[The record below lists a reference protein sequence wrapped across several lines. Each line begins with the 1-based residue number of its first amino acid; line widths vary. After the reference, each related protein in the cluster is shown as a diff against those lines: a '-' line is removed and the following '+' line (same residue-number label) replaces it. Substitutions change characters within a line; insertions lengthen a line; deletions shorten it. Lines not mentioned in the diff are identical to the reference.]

1 VLLGSNV
8 KFTLVPNLAWVDD
21 EIVNVATKL
30 WVGQNDGEH
39 DYSLLNPLVETVVW
53 GAARSGN
60 SVLFTLSP
68 TAPRAFA
75 LHTALTTMLI
85 RT

>member
-1 VLLGSNV
+1 M

-39 DYSLLNPLVETVVW
+39 DYSLLNPLVETVV
-53 GAARSGN
+53 GCSSLQKLGLVHFITHCTSCICPPHSAHNYVDSY
-60 SVLFTLSP
+60 LSD
-68 TAPRAFA
+68 
-75 LHTALTTMLI
+75 LGS
-85 RT
+85 